1 MSTEVKIPAV
11 GESITSGV
19 LSGWLKK
26 NGDSVEDGE
35 PIFSLE
41 TDKISTEVPAPASG
55 TLQIMVAAGEEVK
68 IGQIVAMIDAAAA
81 ANKPEPKETAPKAT
95 VTASPKTE
103 GTAKEESELSP
114 AVRRLAAEEKIPL
127 TEVTGTGK
135 HGQVTKED
143 LINYLERPGQKKVE
157 SSSPDLSSD
166 VSDEALAK
174 SEALAKEETSAKAE
188 PRPAQKAVPVV
199 ESKPVAPLAPVSSDG
214 RSVRRKMSPL
224 RKKIAAQL
232 VMAQQNAAMLT
243 TFNECDM
250 SAVMR
255 LRTSYQE
262 VFQKRHGIKL
272 GFMSF
277 FIKAVVDALQVV
289 PAMNARIDG
298 DDLVENHYYDI
309 GVAVGTER
317 GLVVPVV
324 RDADKRSF
332 AELENTVAA
341 FATKARD
348 GKLQLDELMG
358 GVFTITNGGIY
369 GSLLS
374 TPILNP
380 PQSGILGMHKIQSRP
395 MAIGDKIEVRPMMYL
410 ALSYDHRVVD
420 GKEAV
425 TFLVRVK
432 DCIEDPTRLLLQ
444 G

>member
-19 LSGWLKK
+19 LSGWLKQ
-26 NGDSVEDGE
+26 NGDTVNDGE
-35 PIFSLE
+35 PIFALE

-55 TLQIMVAAGEEVK
+55 QLQIMVPAGEEVK
-68 IGQIVAMIDAAAA
+68 IGQVVGVIDAADGATKSESKESTA
-81 ANKPEPKETAPKAT
+81 RTTPPAPLKSKEP
-95 VTASPKTE
+95 
-103 GTAKEESELSP
+103 AKEEPALSP
-114 AVRRLAAEEKIPL
+114 AVRRLAAEEKVPL
-127 TEVTGTGK
+127 AEVSGTGK
-135 HGQVTKED
+135 HGQITKED
-143 LINYLERPGQKKVE
+143 VVNYLERP
-157 SSSPDLSSD
+157 
-166 VSDEALAK
+166 
-174 SEALAKEETSAKAE
+174 
-188 PRPAQKAVPVV
+188 AQTKFS
-199 ESKPVAPLAPVSSDG
+199 ESKPTANEAPVAPKKETISPAPSSDG

-250 SAVMR
+250 TAVMH

-262 VFQKRHGIKL
+262 AFQKRHGTKL

-324 RDADKRSF
+324 RDADKKSF
-332 AELENTVAA
+332 AELESAVAG
-341 FATKARD
+341 FAAKARD
-348 GKLQLDELMG
+348 GKLQLDELTG

-380 PQSGILGMHKIQSRP
+380 PQSGILGMHKIQNRP
-395 MAIGDKIEVRPMMYL
+395 VAIGDKIEIRPMMYL
-410 ALSYDHRVVD
+410 AVSYDHRVVD

>member
-19 LSGWLKK
+19 LSGWLKQ
-26 NGDSVEDGE
+26 NGDTVNDGE
-35 PIFSLE
+35 PIFALE

-55 TLQIMVAAGEEVK
+55 QLQIMVPAGEEVK
-68 IGQIVAMIDAAAA
+68 IGQVVGVIDSADGATKSESKESTARTIA
-81 ANKPEPKETAPKAT
+81 PTPLKSEEP
-95 VTASPKTE
+95 
-103 GTAKEESELSP
+103 AKEEPALSP

-127 TEVTGTGK
+127 AEVSGTGK
-135 HGQVTKED
+135 HGQITKED
-143 LINYLERPGQKKVE
+143 VVNYLERP
-157 SSSPDLSSD
+157 
-166 VSDEALAK
+166 
-174 SEALAKEETSAKAE
+174 
-188 PRPAQKAVPVV
+188 AQTKFS
-199 ESKPVAPLAPVSSDG
+199 ESKPTANEAPVAPKKETISPAPSSDG

-250 SAVMR
+250 TAVMH

-262 VFQKRHGIKL
+262 AFQKRHGTKL

-324 RDADKRSF
+324 RDADKKSF
-332 AELENTVAA
+332 AELESAVAG
-341 FATKARD
+341 FAAKARD
-348 GKLQLDELMG
+348 GKLQLDELTG

-380 PQSGILGMHKIQSRP
+380 PQSGILGMHKIQNRP
-395 MAIGDKIEVRPMMYL
+395 VAIGDKIEIRPMMYL
-410 ALSYDHRVVD
+410 AVSYDHRVVD

>member
-19 LSGWLKK
+19 LSGWLKQ
-26 NGDSVEDGE
+26 NGDAVLDGE

-41 TDKISTEVPAPASG
+41 TDKISTEVPSPASG

-68 IGQIVAMIDAAAA
+68 IGQIVAMIDAVGSTS
-81 ANKPEPKETAPKAT
+81 KSEPKEVAPET
-95 VTASPKTE
+95 TDIASPKRETE
-103 GTAKEESELSP
+103 AQQEPALTP
-114 AVRRLAAEEKIPL
+114 AVRRLVAEEKIPL
-127 TEVTGTGK
+127 AEVTGTGK
-135 HGQVTKED
+135 RGQVTKED
-143 LINYLERPGQKKVE
+143 LINYLE
-157 SSSPDLSSD
+157 S
-166 VSDEALAK
+166 
-174 SEALAKEETSAKAE
+174 
-188 PRPAQKAVPVV
+188 PAQKETEDSSSKASPKGEPDQKPALSPVP
-199 ESKPVAPLAPVSSDG
+199 ESKATVPTVPVSSDG

-250 SAVMR
+250 SAVMH
-255 LRTSYQE
+255 LRSSHQE
-262 VFQKRHGIKL
+262 AFQKRHGTKL

-277 FIKAVVDALQVV
+277 FIKAVVDALHLV

-324 RDADKRSF
+324 RDADKKSF
-332 AELENTVAA
+332 AELENSVGGFAA
-341 FATKARD
+341 KARD
-348 GKLQLDELMG
+348 GKLQLDELTG

-380 PQSGILGMHKIQSRP
+380 PQSGILGMHKIQDRP
-395 MAIGDKIEVRPMMYL
+395 VAIGGKIEIRPMMYL

-432 DCIEDPTRLLLQ
+432 ECIEDPTRLLLQ

>member
-19 LSGWLKK
+19 LSGWLKQ
-26 NGDSVEDGE
+26 NGDTVNDGE
-35 PIFSLE
+35 PIFALE

-55 TLQIMVAAGEEVK
+55 QLQIMVPAGEEVK
-68 IGQIVAMIDAAAA
+68 IGQVVGVIDAADGATKSESKESAA
-81 ANKPEPKETAPKAT
+81 RTTAPT
-95 VTASPKTE
+95 PPKSE
-103 GTAKEESELSP
+103 EPVKEEPALSP

-127 TEVTGTGK
+127 AEVTGTGK
-135 HGQVTKED
+135 HGQITKED
-143 LINYLERPGQKKVE
+143 VVNYLERPAQTKV
-157 SSSPDLSSD
+157 
-166 VSDEALAK
+166 
-174 SEALAKEETSAKAE
+174 SEFKPAPSET
-188 PRPAQKAVPVV
+188 PVV
-199 ESKPVAPLAPVSSDG
+199 QVKEAVSPPPASTDG

-250 SAVMR
+250 TAVMH

-262 VFQKRHGIKL
+262 AFQKRHGTKL

-277 FIKAVVDALQVV
+277 FIRAVVDALQVV

-324 RDADKRSF
+324 RDADKKSF
-332 AELENTVAA
+332 AELESAVAG
-341 FATKARD
+341 FAAKARE
-348 GKLQLDELMG
+348 GKLQLDELTG

-380 PQSGILGMHKIQSRP
+380 PQSGILGMHKIQNRP
-395 MAIGDKIEVRPMMYL
+395 VAIGDKIEIRPMMYL
-410 ALSYDHRVVD
+410 AVSYDHRVVD

>member
-19 LSGWLKK
+19 LSGWLKQ
-26 NGDSVEDGE
+26 NGDAVLDGE

-41 TDKISTEVPAPASG
+41 TDKISTEVPSPASG
-55 TLQIMVAAGEEVK
+55 SLQIMVAAGEEVK
-68 IGQIVAMIDAAAA
+68 IGQIVAMIEAAEGAGKPAA
-81 ANKPEPKETAPKAT
+81 KETAATAT
-95 VTASPKTE
+95 VTASAKADE
-103 GTAKEESELSP
+103 SAKEEAALSP
-114 AVRRLAAEEKIPL
+114 AVRRLAAEEKISL
-127 TEVTGTGK
+127 GEVTGTGK
-135 HGQVTKED
+135 HGQITKPD
-143 LINYLERPGQKKVE
+143 LINYLERPAKKGGE
-157 SSSPDLSSD
+157 GLSSEASAKGELKQKPAPAP
-166 VSDEALAK
+166 VADEAP
-174 SEALAKEETSAKAE
+174 S
-188 PRPAQKAVPVV
+188 VPVFT
-199 ESKPVAPLAPVSSDG
+199 DG

-250 SAVMR
+250 SAVMH
-255 LRTSYQE
+255 LRSSYQE
-262 VFQKRHGIKL
+262 AFQKRHGTKL

-277 FIKAVVDALQVV
+277 FIKAVVDALHLV

-298 DDLVENHYYDI
+298 DDVVENHYYDI

-324 RDADKRSF
+324 RDADKKTF
-332 AELENTVAA
+332 AELENSVGGFAA
-341 FATKARD
+341 KARD
-348 GKLQLDELMG
+348 GKLQLDELTG

-380 PQSGILGMHKIQSRP
+380 PQSGILGMHKIQERP
-395 MAIGDKIEVRPMMYL
+395 MAIGGKIEIRPMMYL

-432 DCIEDPTRLLLQ
+432 ECIEDPTRLLLQ

>member
-19 LSGWLKK
+19 LSGWLKQ
-26 NGDSVEDGE
+26 NGDAVLDGE

-41 TDKISTEVPAPASG
+41 TDKISTEVPSPASG

-68 IGQIVAMIDAAAA
+68 IGQLVAMIDATEGAG
-81 ANKPEPKETAPKAT
+81 KPEAKEITSSAT
-95 VTASPKTE
+95 VTAATKADES
-103 GTAKEESELSP
+103 AKEETALSP

-127 TEVTGTGK
+127 AEVTGSGR
-135 HGQVTKED
+135 HGQVTKPD
-143 LINYLERPGQKKVE
+143 LINYLERSAKKE
-157 SSSPDLSSD
+157 IEDLSS
-166 VSDEALAK
+166 EA
-174 SEALAKEETSAKAE
+174 SAKEAPKQKPSPAPVAE
-188 PRPAQKAVPVV
+188 GKEAVP
-199 ESKPVAPLAPVSSDG
+199 SIPVSTEG

-224 RKKIAAQL
+224 RNKIAAQL

-250 SAVMR
+250 SAVMH
-255 LRTSYQE
+255 LRSSYQE
-262 VFQKRHGIKL
+262 AFQKRHGTKL

-277 FIKAVVDALQVV
+277 FIKAVVDALHLV

-324 RDADKRSF
+324 RDADKKSF
-332 AELENTVAA
+332 AELENSVGSFAA
-341 FATKARD
+341 KARE
-348 GKLQLDELMG
+348 GKLQLDELTG

-380 PQSGILGMHKIQSRP
+380 PQSGILGMHKIQDRP
-395 MAIGDKIEVRPMMYL
+395 VAMGGKIEIRPMMYL

-432 DCIEDPTRLLLQ
+432 ECIEDPTRLLLQ

>member
-19 LSGWLKK
+19 LSGWLKQ
-26 NGDSVEDGE
+26 NGDPVTDGE
-35 PIFSLE
+35 PIYSLE

-68 IGQIVAMIDAAAA
+68 IGQIVAMIDAAGGGA
-81 ANKPEPKETAPKAT
+81 KTESKETAAKAA
-95 VTASPKTE
+95 VTASPKADE
-103 GTAKEESELSP
+103 SEKEEPVLSP
-114 AVRRLAAEEKIPL
+114 AVRRLATEEKIPL
-127 TEVTGTGK
+127 TDVTGTGR

-143 LINYLERPGQKKVE
+143 LVNYLERPAKKEVEEASQKPAPAPVAE
-157 SSSPDLSSD
+157 PTL
-166 VSDEALAK
+166 
-174 SEALAKEETSAKAE
+174 KAE
-188 PRPAQKAVPVV
+188 SKDAVRSVPA
-199 ESKPVAPLAPVSSDG
+199 STDG

-232 VMAQQNAAMLT
+232 VIAQQNAAMLT

-250 SAVMR
+250 SAVMH
-255 LRTSYQE
+255 LRSSYQE
-262 VFQKRHGIKL
+262 AFQKRHGAKL

-277 FIKAVVDALQVV
+277 FIKAVVDALHLV

-324 RDADKRSF
+324 RDADKKSF
-332 AELENTVAA
+332 AELENSVGVFAA
-341 FATKARD
+341 KARD
-348 GKLQLDELMG
+348 GKLQLDELTG

-380 PQSGILGMHKIQSRP
+380 PQSGILGMHKIQDRP
-395 MAIGDKIEVRPMMYL
+395 VAIGGKIEIRPMMYL

-432 DCIEDPTRLLLQ
+432 ECIEDPTRLLLQ

>member
-19 LSGWLKK
+19 LSGWLKQ
-26 NGDSVEDGE
+26 NGETVNDGE

-55 TLQIMVAAGEEVK
+55 TLQIMVPAGEEVK
-68 IGQIVAMIDAAAA
+68 IGQIVAMIDAAVGAVGA
-81 ANKPEPKETAPKAT
+81 SKPEPKEPAAAKANVTATPKA
-95 VTASPKTE
+95 
-103 GTAKEESELSP
+103 EESANEEPALSP

-127 TEVTGTGK
+127 AEVTGTGR
-135 HGQVTKED
+135 HGQLTKED
-143 LINYLERPGQKKVE
+143 LINYLERPSKKE
-157 SSSPDLSSD
+157 SEGLSSD
-166 VSDEALAK
+166 LSDKALAK
-174 SEALAKEETSAKAE
+174 SEASAKGEPKPAE
-188 PRPAQKAVPVV
+188 KPAVPV
-199 ESKPVAPLAPVSSDG
+199 STDG

-250 SAVMR
+250 TAVMH
-255 LRTSYQE
+255 LKSSYQE
-262 VFQKRHGIKL
+262 AFQKRHGTKL

-324 RDADKRSF
+324 RDADKKSF
-332 AELENTVAA
+332 AELESSVSGFAA
-341 FATKARD
+341 KARD
-348 GKLQLDELMG
+348 GKLQLDELTG

-380 PQSGILGMHKIQSRP
+380 PQSGILGMHKIQNRP
-395 MAIGDKIEVRPMMYL
+395 VAIGDKIEIRPMMYL

>member
-19 LSGWLKK
+19 LSGWLKQ
-26 NGDSVEDGE
+26 NGDTVKDGE
-35 PIFSLE
+35 PIFALE

-55 TLQIMVAAGEEVK
+55 QLQIMVPSGEEVK
-68 IGQIVAMIDAAAA
+68 IGQVVGVIDAAGGATKSESKESTA
-81 ANKPEPKETAPKAT
+81 RTTTATPPKSEEP
-95 VTASPKTE
+95 V
-103 GTAKEESELSP
+103 KEEPALSP

-127 TEVTGTGK
+127 AEVAGTGK
-135 HGQVTKED
+135 HGQITKED
-143 LINYLERPGQKKVE
+143 VVNYLERPAQTKV
-157 SSSPDLSSD
+157 S
-166 VSDEALAK
+166 
-174 SEALAKEETSAKAE
+174 
-188 PRPAQKAVPVV
+188 
-199 ESKPVAPLAPVSSDG
+199 ESKPTANEAPVAPKKETVSPAPSSDG

-250 SAVMR
+250 TAVMH

-262 VFQKRHGIKL
+262 AFQKRHGTKL

-277 FIKAVVDALQVV
+277 FIKAVVDALQVD

-324 RDADKRSF
+324 RDADKKSF
-332 AELENTVAA
+332 AELESAVAG
-341 FATKARD
+341 FAAKARE
-348 GKLQLDELMG
+348 GKLQLDELTG

-380 PQSGILGMHKIQSRP
+380 PQSGILGMHKIQNRP
-395 MAIGDKIEVRPMMYL
+395 VAIGDKIEIRPMMYL